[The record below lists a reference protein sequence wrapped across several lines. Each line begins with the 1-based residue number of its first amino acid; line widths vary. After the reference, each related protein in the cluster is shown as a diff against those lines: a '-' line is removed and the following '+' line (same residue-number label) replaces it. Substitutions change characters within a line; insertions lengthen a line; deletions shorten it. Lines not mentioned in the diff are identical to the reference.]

1 MKNRIIELFTENNI
15 NLNNEQVEKFEKYT
29 FLLKEWNNKF
39 NLTSILE
46 DDEIIIKHFIDS
58 VLPYQHIKD
67 NCKIIDIGAGAGFP
81 SIPLKIMN
89 NTLELTLI
97 DSVNKKV
104 DFLNTLIN
112 ELNLNNCKALH
123 YRCEDLAKKPEF
135 RENFDI
141 SVARGVA
148 GLNTLLE
155 YTIPFIKTNGKL
167 LLYKGSNYQE
177 EINLSKNAITLLKC
191 NISNIFNYTLKPI
204 NAERFILEIKKL
216 DKTPIKYP
224 RNQNKPRTNPL

>member
-1 MKNRIIELFTENNI
+1 MKTRIIELFKENNI
-15 NLNNEQVEKFEKYT
+15 NLSTEQVKKFEIYAN
-29 FLLKEWNNKF
+29 LLKEWNNKF

-58 VLPYQHIKD
+58 VLPYKHIK
-67 NCKIIDIGAGAGFP
+67 NNSKIIDIGAGAGFP
-81 SIPLKIMN
+81 SIPLKIIN
-89 NTLELTLI
+89 DTIELTLI

-104 DFLNTLIN
+104 DFLNYLIN
-112 ELNLNNCKALH
+112 ELGLNNCIALH
-123 YRCEDLAKKPEF
+123 FRCEDLAKKPEY

-177 EINLSKNAITLLKC
+177 EINISKNALNILKC
-191 NISNIFNYTLKPI
+191 NISNIFNYMLNPI
-204 NAERFILEIKKL
+204 NTERYVLEIKKL
-216 DKTPIKYP
+216 ENTPIKYP